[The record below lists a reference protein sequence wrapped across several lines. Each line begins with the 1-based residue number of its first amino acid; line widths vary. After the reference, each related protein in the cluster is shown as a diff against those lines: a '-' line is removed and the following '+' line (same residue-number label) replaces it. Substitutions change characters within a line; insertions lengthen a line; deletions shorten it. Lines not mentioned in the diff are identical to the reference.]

1 MLRSIG
7 YKSILISI
15 IISIFGLLSYI
26 PGMDLLGRIS
36 YEYIP
41 MAPSTSISFLIIG
54 ICLISLY
61 MKEISK
67 KILILVLISS
77 LSVSIFGI
85 LEVIGYFIHNDLNY
99 EDAIIPI
106 QGYLNGIPIAR
117 MSPATGALFFTS
129 GLSIIFFT
137 IHKISLR
144 YNTFNKLFVDIFGHL
159 SLIISFTFC
168 LSYLY
173 GTPFFYE
180 SDNTIPMALTTAIS
194 FLFLSL
200 AIIFIDVNG
209 FITNLYKDTSTRN
222 YIFKF
227 IFPISTLS
235 VIVSGLAIVFTAQS
249 SIINPA
255 FISATIT
262 ILITIFVGLLS
273 NHFSRYIGMKI
284 DNSVIEEKR
293 IIKESEEKFHAI
305 FEQAG
310 YSMILNPNTS
320 DGIPIII
327 DANEAACMAHGYTR
341 EDFIGRPIS
350 DIDDEAGKLLIKKR
364 TAEIMTGKQS
374 YIENIHV
381 RKDGTSFPVAIHA
394 KRVNIGNKN
403 SFIFTTE
410 YDISEL
416 KQAESELKLSNDKFE
431 KAFNYT
437 PNMIVISN
445 MKTGKIYD
453 VNKTFLNKLG
463 YKKDEVIG
471 KTSFEIDLW
480 YDLKDREKY
489 LKLFEKDGFV
499 EGDIYDFNTKNKNQ
513 ITAKTYAN
521 IVTIDTKEFILAVA
535 EDITELKNKDEM
547 LINQSRQAAM
557 GEMIGM
563 IAHQWRQ
570 PISIISMDA
579 NNMLLDIAMDK
590 FNETEAEKY
599 ANNITIQTKH
609 LSKTIDDFRNFFK
622 PDKVITKVN
631 IREIFDQTLSIV
643 KNSLKNNNIELKIS
657 YQTEREVYAYPRE
670 LMQVFVN
677 IINNSKDA
685 LSFKNKE
692 NSIINIEVYED
703 KQYINTKIC
712 DNGGGIDADILSK
725 VFDPYFS
732 TKDEKTGTGL
742 GLYMSKMII
751 EKHLNGVIEV
761 CNSDEGACFTVRLLK
776 EV

>member
-1 MLRSIG
+1 
-7 YKSILISI
+7 
-15 IISIFGLLSYI
+15 
-26 PGMDLLGRIS
+26 
-36 YEYIP
+36 
-41 MAPSTSISFLIIG
+41 
-54 ICLISLY
+54 